1 MNLLQLTPEG
11 IYCQVADVYL
21 DPIQK
26 VSKAIISH
34 GHGDHIKA
42 GCKNYLCTTSALPV
56 IQYRLANPNAN
67 FQGVPYGQSIYINGV
82 NFSFH
87 PAGHIIGSA
96 QIRVEYQGEVWVYTG
111 DFKIEND
118 GLSEE
123 FTPVPCHHLIMESTF
138 GLPLFR
144 WKNQESI
151 YAEINEWWA
160 ENKKNG
166 ITSVISAY
174 ALGKAQRLI
183 HGLDTSIGLVVCH
196 ASIQQTHQIIRN
208 QGIILPHTYS
218 FNKQTQKD
226 LIKGALVIA
235 PPPVCEGSWINK
247 FAPFEIASVSGWMA
261 LEKRRINGIHKKSF
275 VLSDHADWDA
285 LNQAV
290 EYSGAENIYTT
301 HGYVDQFARHLSGKG
316 YNAKVLEMNIS

>member
-1 MNLLQLTPEG
+1 MSLLQLTSRG
-11 IYCQVADVYL
+11 IYCHVADVYL

-26 VSKAIISH
+26 VSNAIISH

-42 GCKNYLCTTSALPV
+42 GCKNHLCTESALPV
-56 IQYRLANPNAN
+56 IQHRLANPDAV
-67 FQGVPYGQSIYINGV
+67 FQGIPYGRSVYINGV
-82 NFSFH
+82 SFTFY

-96 QIRVEYQGEVWVYTG
+96 QIKVEYQGEIWVYTG

-118 GLSEE
+118 GLAEE
-123 FTPVPCHHLIMESTF
+123 FEPVPCHHLITESTF

-144 WKNQESI
+144 WKKQESV
-151 YAEINEWWA
+151 YDEINQWWA
-160 ENKKNG
+160 ENRKNG

-174 ALGKAQRLI
+174 ALGKSQRLI
-183 HGLDTSIGLVVCH
+183 HGLDTSIGPVICH
-196 ASIQQTHQIIRN
+196 ATIQQTHQIIRN
-208 QGIILPHTYS
+208 QGFHLPHTYS
-218 FNKQTQKD
+218 FSRQTPKE
-226 LIKGALVIA
+226 LLKGVLVIA

-247 FAPFEIASVSGWMA
+247 FAPFEIASVSGWMT
-261 LEKRRINGIHKKSF
+261 LEKRRISGQHKKSF

-285 LNQAV
+285 LNKAV

-316 YNAKVLEMNIS
+316 YNAQVLEMNVS